1 MQKRILTMF
10 WYDDAG
16 EVHLYKDVGG
26 IPYALAKYCGWKATF
41 AYNDANGVIH
51 NEDYERYVKLDR
63 IRFPKILEKLKL
75 RYIKYFQV
83 IKYVYFN
90 APKYD
95 VINFYHCHRFINF
108 LCWLAKKRNPDIIT
122 YVKLDMGKAGLKK
135 EIEQQKCNGGAK
147 RWENTD
153 LFTVETKKYVEPLND
168 LNKFKNKVKY
178 LPNGFFSDLA
188 DIDLSKIKKEK
199 IILAVGRIGDK
210 SKNIELF
217 IEALTKIDIHLLKD
231 WKIYLVGSIT
241 NEFLIWMNNKIK
253 NHTLLN
259 EKIIIT
265 GHIYN
270 KALLYDIYSKSSIF
284 VMPSKSESWGL
295 AITEAM
301 YFSNYVI
308 ATNCCDAFKEMLYN
322 ENEKYG
328 CIVENE
334 NIDAFKS
341 ALIYGISNI
350 NNNLDSAKQGSVFVN
365 KNFNWNLIAH
375 RLEDYFKIITK

>member
-122 YVKLDMGKAGLKK
+122 YVKLDMGKAGFEKEMKK
-135 EIEQQKCNGGAK
+135 QKCNGGEK
-147 RWENTD
+147 HRDNTD
-153 LFTVETKKYVEPLND
+153 LFTVETKKYVDPLND

-188 DIDLSKIKKEK
+188 DVDLSKIKKEK
-199 IILAVGRIGDK
+199 IILTVGRIGTYP
-210 SKNIELF
+210 KNTELLIESLIEL
-217 IEALTKIDIHLLKD
+217 ENDLKD
-231 WKIYLVGSIT
+231 WKVYLVGPMT
-241 NEFLIWMNNKIK
+241 EDFKIWLNNRLVDHSKLKNKIV
-253 NHTLLN
+253 
-259 EKIIIT
+259 IT
-265 GHIYN
+265 GNITDKKELYQIY
-270 KALLYDIYSKSSIF
+270 AKSSIF
-284 VMPSKSESWGL
+284 VLPSRYEGFPL
-295 AITEAM
+295 VIQEAM
-301 YFSNYVI
+301 HFACYPI
-308 ATNCCDAFKEMLYN
+308 ITNCFPAADEVIRTGKNGF
-322 ENEKYG
+322 G
-328 CIVENE
+328 DIVNQSE
-334 NIDAFKS
+334 
-341 ALIYGISNI
+341 
-350 NNNLDSAKQGSVFVN
+350 NNLNNVLKSIEIINYLEKGQKAAEFVN
-365 KNFNWNLIAH
+365 ETFDWEILAKN
-375 RLEDYFKIITK
+375 